1 MIKLIIPALFLLY
14 GFAIIKLKGRTLI
27 TFLIVQTLGLLM
39 GLALWGFGYISFRN
53 ILIWMLGFSSFGLI
67 WIGINLYQS
76 NDIQP
81 K

>member
-1 MIKLIIPALFLLY
+1 MTKLIIPALFLLY

-27 TFLIVQTLGLLM
+27 TFLIVQTIGLLI
-39 GLALWGFGYISFRN
+39 GLALWGFGYISIKN

-67 WIGINLYQS
+67 WVGANLFQS
-76 NDIQP
+76 